1 MLRWI
6 DSGEP
11 LPSAILTGTDL
22 AAISVLDALKSRG
35 LQVPADISVIG
46 YDDIYE
52 ARHLNPP
59 LTTISQDIS
68 GTVQT
73 LVRTLLALRDGEVP
87 AEKERIVNTALVIRK
102 STGKAPN

>member
-6 DSGEP
+6 DSSEP
-11 LPSAILTGTDL
+11 LPSAILTGSDL

-35 LQVPADISVIG
+35 LQVPA
-46 YDDIYE
+46 
-52 ARHLNPP
+52 
-59 LTTISQDIS
+59 DIS